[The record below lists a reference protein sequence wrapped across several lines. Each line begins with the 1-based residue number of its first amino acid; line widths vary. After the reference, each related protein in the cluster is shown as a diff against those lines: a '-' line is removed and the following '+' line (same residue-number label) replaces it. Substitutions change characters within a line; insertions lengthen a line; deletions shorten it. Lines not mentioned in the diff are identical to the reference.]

1 MKTISLPVT
10 GMTCAACQARVQRAL
25 EKKAGVAS
33 ASVNLMTNSAS
44 VAYDP
49 DVASPQALVEA
60 IRATGYGA
68 TLPGPER
75 SAVDEQEAQD
85 RERAAEFSDLR
96 TKAIVAFVVGVAAM
110 FVPMLMPMRRV
121 GATSGAPIAWWT
133 MLVATAVVMIW
144 AGRDFYIR
152 AATAIR
158 HGSSNMNTLIS
169 VGTGAAFLFSVAATV
184 NPALFVRRGVE
195 PQVYYEAVILII
207 AFVLTGRALE
217 ARAKRQT
224 SLALHRLIDL
234 QPATARVEREDAE
247 RELPIADVVRGDVVV
262 VRPGERV
269 PVDGDVI
276 DGLSAVD
283 ESMLT
288 GESMPVNKATGDRV
302 FGGTVN
308 RAGAFRLRATTL
320 GDDSA
325 LARIVRL
332 MRDSQATRAPI
343 QNLADRVSAV
353 FVPVVILLAIVT
365 FAVWLVAGGSAHLLQ
380 AITASVSVL
389 IIACPCAMG
398 LAVPTAVMVAT
409 GKGAELGL
417 LIKGGEALERAGK
430 VDTILLDKTGT
441 VTEGTP
447 AVTDVIAAAGVA
459 KADVLAM
466 AASVERFSEHPV
478 ATAIVRAAREAGA
491 KVSRSSE
498 FSTVTGRGVTA
509 QLDGRTVS
517 VGSEEF
523 IASCSVTSDEARAG
537 ARRLASEGK
546 TPVMVAVDG
555 QTVGVIGVSD
565 RIRSSSTA
573 AVARFKSMGMS
584 VAMLTGDS
592 APAAEFIARSAG
604 ISEVVALLL
613 PDQKTGEV
621 ARRQREGRVVAM
633 VGDGINDA
641 PSLAQA
647 DVGVAIGTGTDVA
660 IEASDITLMRP
671 DLGAVADAIELSRR
685 AMRTMRENLFW
696 AFVYNVVGIP
706 IAAGVLYPRFGL
718 LLSPVIASAA
728 MALSSVS
735 VVTNSL
741 RLRGWTPTIH
751 QVTEGEGESR

>member
-25 EKKAGVAS
+25 TKAPGVAS

-49 DVASPQALVEA
+49 ERTSPEGLVEA

-68 TLPGPER
+68 ALPEPDR

-85 RERAAEFSDLR
+85 RARAEEFVDLR
-96 TKAIVAFVVGVAAM
+96 NKAVVAFVVGVLAM
-110 FVPMLMPMRRV
+110 VVPMALSMPHFSS
-121 GATSGAPIAWWT
+121 GSSAPATWWA
-133 MLVATAVVMIW
+133 MLVATAIVMVW
-144 AGRDFYIR
+144 AGRDFYIH
-152 AATAIR
+152 AWTALR

-169 VGTGAAFLFSVAATV
+169 VGTGAAFLFSVVATV
-184 NPALFVRRGVE
+184 NPGLFVRHGVE

-207 AFVLTGRALE
+207 AFVLAGRAME

-224 SLALHRLIDL
+224 SLALHRLIEL
-234 QPATARVEREDAE
+234 QPATARVERDGVEHD
-247 RELPIADVVRGDVVV
+247 LPIAEVVRGDVIV

-269 PVDGDVI
+269 PVDGEVV
-276 DGLSAVD
+276 DGSSAID

-288 GESMPVNKATGDRV
+288 GESMPVTKRTGDHV
-302 FGGTVN
+302 YGGTVN

-343 QNLADRVSAV
+343 QNLADRVSSV
-353 FVPVVILLAIVT
+353 FVPVVITLSILTFIAWIAI
-365 FAVWLVAGGSAHLLQ
+365 GGSSHLLQ

-430 VDTILLDKTGT
+430 VDTIVLDKTGT

-447 AVTDVIAAAGVA
+447 SVTDVIP
-459 KADVLAM
+459 ADGRSRESVLSI
-466 AASVERFSEHPV
+466 AASVEQLSEHPL
-478 ATAIVRAAREAGA
+478 AAAIVHAARESE
-491 KVSRSSE
+491 VSIQRSSG
-498 FSTVTGRGVTA
+498 FSTITGRGVTA
-509 QLDGRTVS
+509 EVDGRTVS
-517 VGSEEF
+517 VGSEDF
-523 IASCSVTSDEARAG
+523 VSSCAIVSPELRAG
-537 ARRLASEGK
+537 VRELAGQGK
-546 TPVMVAVDG
+546 TPVVVAIDG
-555 QTVGVIGVSD
+555 ETVGVIGVAD
-565 RIRSSSTA
+565 RIRASSTE
-573 AVARFKSMGMS
+573 AVSRFKKMGLS
-584 VAMLTGDS
+584 ITMLTGDT
-592 APAAEFIARSAG
+592 APAAEYIASQSG
-604 ISEVVALLL
+604 IPEVVAKLL

-621 ARRQREGRVVAM
+621 AKRQRDGHVVAM

-647 DVGVAIGTGTDVA
+647 DVGVAIGTGTDIA
-660 IEASDITLMRP
+660 MEASDITLMRP
-671 DLGAVADAIELSRR
+671 DLGAVADAIQLSRR
-685 AMRTMRENLFW
+685 AMRLMRENLVW
-696 AFVYNVVGIP
+696 AFIYNVVGIP

-741 RLRGWTPTIH
+741 RLRRWSPSIH
-751 QVTEGEGESR
+751 